1 MGAFQRPREP
11 EARGAATMGR
21 LARTAWEE
29 WFSLEIC
36 FHRTVEWCLRLKR
49 YRHSH
54 VISDFVPHIQLLRP
68 FFGRHVLLP
77 EIKHGGLHRLVE
89 VEVASENHKRICHL
103 LTDKVVTH
111 RMRLLLV

>member
-1 MGAFQRPREP
+1 
-11 EARGAATMGR
+11 
-21 LARTAWEE
+21 
-29 WFSLEIC
+29 
-36 FHRTVEWCLRLKR
+36 
-49 YRHSH
+49 
-54 VISDFVPHIQLLRP
+54 LLRP